1 MCIRDRDLETGEK
14 QEWPVKGKWLA
25 LSPSEEQVAMLDGDT
40 QDKKKT
46 LIQLNL
52 ADMETGRETQV
63 LRSFQKENRGAPR
76 RFVWLK
82 AQLFAVAMEYAQGA
96 FVFIDLKEGE
106 GK

>member
-1 MCIRDRDLETGEK
+1 MLELDLKTGEK
-14 QEWPVKGKWLA
+14 RELPCKGWRLT
-25 LSPSEEQVAMLDGDT
+25 LSPNERQVGVLDWDT

-52 ADMETGRETQV
+52 VDVKTGVETQI
-63 LRSFQKENRGAPR
+63 LRSFKKKDRGAPR

-82 AQLFAVAMEYAQGA
+82 PKLFAVAMEYAQGA